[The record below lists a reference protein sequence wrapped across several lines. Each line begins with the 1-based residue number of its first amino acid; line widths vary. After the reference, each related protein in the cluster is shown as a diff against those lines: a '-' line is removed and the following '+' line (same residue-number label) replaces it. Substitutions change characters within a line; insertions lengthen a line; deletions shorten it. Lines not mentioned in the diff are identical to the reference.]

1 MSVGTINSQD
11 APDEVSVLIEV
22 SQNSHPVKY
31 EMDKDTGI
39 LCVDRFL
46 PTAMYYPCNY
56 GYIPNTMAGDGDPVD
71 VLVLS
76 RFPVIPGAVVRSRPV
91 GVLSMRDEK
100 GEDLKVLAVPA
111 ASVDPYYA
119 GVANYTDL
127 PSVFLDS
134 IAHFFT
140 YYKKLEKEKF
150 VSVGDWQDA
159 VRAKAIIEASV
170 VTLQ

>member
-1 MSVGTINSQD
+1 MSVGAVSGKG
-11 APDEVSVLIEV
+11 APDEVNVLIEV
-22 SQNSHPVKY
+22 SQNSCPVKY
-31 EMDKDTGI
+31 EVDKDTGI

-56 GYIPNTMAGDGDPVD
+56 GYVPNTMAGDGDPVD

-76 RFPVIPGAVVRSRPV
+76 RFPVISGAVIRSRPV
-91 GVLSMRDEK
+91 GVLSMHDEK

-111 ASVDPYYA
+111 SGVDPYYED
-119 GVANYTDL
+119 VRNYTDL

-159 VRAKAIIEASV
+159 ARARSV
-170 VTLQ
+170 IQESIVTLQ